1 MTAARLTLVVLF
13 SAALASN
20 MARAEPS
27 AYPTGVTRYDPAK
40 AYGTF
45 ILFSGGDNKTRL
57 VDMDGREVHRWNYPG
72 FPSGILDPALTGG
85 KRGHVM
91 VELSMMKKDDPAMF
105 KGLPLV
111 YHDKSLA
118 ELDWN
123 GKVVWQWGPT
133 RRAARCSNTT
143 TGRGSRTGIRWCCRW
158 WCIPCRDSR
167 CRSWWTKRSTK

>member
-1 MTAARLTLVVLF
+1 MTAAHLTLVALF
-13 SAALASN
+13 LAALASN

-27 AYPTGVTRYDPAK
+27 VYPTGVTRYDPAK

-45 ILFSGGDNKTRL
+45 ILFSGGDNKTHL
-57 VDMDGREVHRWNYPG
+57 IDMDGRQVHWWNYPG

-85 KRGHVM
+85 KRGHVV

-105 KGLPLV
+105 KGLPLI

-133 RRAARCSNTT
+133 RRAARRSSTT
-143 TGRGSRTGIRWCCRW
+143 TGRGSRTGIRWCCR
-158 WCIPCRDSR
+158 
-167 CRSWWTKRSTK
+167 